1 MARITHLPH
10 RHAATRSRVAS
21 PITRVFASCP
31 ELILVRPR
39 TRNGPRVDTND
50 SHDTLPEC
58 RTLTD
63 QVRGFTG
70 FPVVHGKQEVSL
82 PPKPTNR
89 RQLGVLATFLAN
101 KTKLCGQPPKHPI
114 EITQELH
121 GGGPVKE
128 KHMSSCLKEVSKLLH
143 LPEASGYA

>member
-21 PITRVFASCP
+21 PITCDFTSCP
-31 ELILVRPR
+31 GLIL
-39 TRNGPRVDTND
+39 
-50 SHDTLPEC
+50 
-58 RTLTD
+58 
-63 QVRGFTG
+63 
-70 FPVVHGKQEVSL
+70 EVSL

-89 RQLGVLATFLAN
+89 RQLGVLATILDN

-114 EITQELH
+114 EMPQELL
-121 GGGPVKE
+121 GGVPVKE
-128 KHMSSCLKEVSKLLH
+128 KHMSSCLKEVSKQLH

>member
-21 PITRVFASCP
+21 PITRVFASCL
-31 ELILVRPR
+31 ELIFVRPR
-39 TRNGPRVDTND
+39 TRHRPRVDTND
-50 SHDTLPEC
+50 SHDTPPEC

-63 QVRGFTG
+63 
-70 FPVVHGKQEVSL
+70 QEVSL

-89 RQLGVLATFLAN
+89 RQLGVLATILAN

-114 EITQELH
+114 EMPQELL
-121 GGGPVKE
+121 GGGPVME
-128 KHMSSCLKEVSKLLH
+128 KHMSTCLKEVSKQLH